1 MWSDIVIIET
11 ISHKI
16 LLWCYLYGVYNIVV
30 TMYPAVFI
38 LYIKKNIY
46 NVIVNSNIVILSIR
60 IWHIDISYN
69 IIFYILYN

>member
-16 LLWCYLYGVYNIVV
+16 LLWCYLYSVYNIVV

-38 LYIKKNIY
+38 LYIKKIY
-46 NVIVNSNIVILSIR
+46 NVIVNSNIVILSIH
-60 IWHIDISYN
+60 IWHLDISYN
-69 IIFYILYN
+69 SIFYII